1 MCNNLI
7 IVNQHARWGR
17 SRHRIRRSQRILS
30 QQGFPFSPVTT
41 EHPGHACELA
51 RKACAQNVDT
61 IIVLGGDGTV
71 NEVVN
76 GILNSECHHMPRSV
90 SENPVV
96 GPRASDFSTGKDG
109 EAGDIGVYRRCSR
122 TQSSRKTNRSKPD
135 RILRPAPRLGIIPTG
150 SSNDFSRS
158 LGIPQRLRQACQT
171 VVRGK
176 TKQVDVGQAG
186 QHYFCM
192 ASCVGLLADIA
203 ATSMDMRGLLGSIRY
218 IAAALKVVKTM
229 SRGWDMRIKADKL
242 DRAREYAGLLVSNT
256 ERFGGLTMMP
266 QAKPDDGLLDCLL
279 VEMVSKREA
288 LALVPLALRQALERH
303 PKVTRFQARSLS
315 LSLDRPTRLCN
326 DGEVYGESFQ
336 KIEYRLLPQK
346 LAVIC

>member
-1 MCNNLI
+1 MGNNLI
-7 IVNQHARWGR
+7 IVNQRARWGR
-17 SRHRIRRSQRILS
+17 SRHKIHRSQRILS

-41 EHPGHACELA
+41 DHPGHACELA

-76 GILNSECHHMPRSV
+76 GILTSECHH
-90 SENPVV
+90 
-96 GPRASDFSTGKDG
+96 
-109 EAGDIGVYRRCSR
+109 
-122 TQSSRKTNRSKPD
+122 
-135 RILRPAPRLGIIPTG
+135 LPALGIIPAG

-158 LGIPQRLRQACQT
+158 LGIPQTLRQACQT

-176 TKQVDVGQAG
+176 TRQIDVGQVG
-186 QHYFCM
+186 RHYFCM

-218 IAAALKVVKTM
+218 IAAALKVIRTM
-229 SRGWDMRIKADKL
+229 SMGWDIRIKADQH
-242 DRAREYAGLLVSNT
+242 DRARTCAALLVSNT

-288 LALVPLALRQALERH
+288 LGLVPLALRQALERH

-336 KIEYRLLPQK
+336 EIEYRLLPQK
-346 LAVIC
+346 LGVIC